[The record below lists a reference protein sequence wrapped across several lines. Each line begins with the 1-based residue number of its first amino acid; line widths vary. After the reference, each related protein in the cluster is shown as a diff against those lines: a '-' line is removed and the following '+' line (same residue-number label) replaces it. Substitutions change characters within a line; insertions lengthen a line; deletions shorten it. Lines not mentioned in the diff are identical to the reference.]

1 MASLVG
7 DNNAVPAGQVYVCC
21 QLTQQHKQAKA
32 ELSVSTIV
40 SAPENSCLPCCACE
54 ADAEFKLL

>member
-7 DNNAVPAGQVYVCC
+7 DNSANPAGQFYVCC

-32 ELSVSTIV
+32 ELPLWSH
-40 SAPENSCLPCCACE
+40 LPLRILVFLA
-54 ADAEFKLL
+54 ALVKQMPVYDLL